1 MRVTELAEQVRAVQ
15 MAYPQIWFACHRE
28 HRGRAE
34 GDGVTDHE
42 AGVLMHLAAL
52 PAQTPTLIAKHLGVG
67 RPALSAQLKRLQ
79 ALGLIHATPGRDA
92 RERLLHLSEAGAKL
106 AAARSPLE
114 AARVGALL
122 QVLSP
127 LDRDAAVRG
136 LQLLARAAQS
146 LATKVGASP

>member
-1 MRVTELAEQVRAVQ
+1 MSVTELAEQIRAVQ
-15 MAYPQIWFACHRE
+15 MAYPQIWFACHHE

-34 GDGVTDHE
+34 GDGITDHE

-52 PAQTPTLIAKHLGVG
+52 PEQTPTLIAKHLGVG

-79 ALGLIHATPGRDA
+79 ALGLVQAKPGRDA
-92 RERLLHLSEAGAKL
+92 RERLLRLSEAGAKL

-114 AARVGALL
+114 AERVGALL
-122 QVLSP
+122 QALSTWE
-127 LDRDAAVRG
+127 RDAAVRG

-146 LATKVGASP
+146 LATSVGAST